1 MLVPVP
7 IVCFVATLLTDIAYA
22 NSYEPQWANMSS
34 WFLAI
39 GLLVSAFVVI
49 TGLTDFAGERR
60 IRSLRKAWIHGI
72 GNGIALLVAIWN
84 AFVHT
89 HDGYTGVVPTG
100 ITLSAIV
107 VLILLVT
114 GWNGWA
120 MVYRH
125 GVGVAPEQLDRRHEG
140 ETR

>member
-7 IVCFVATLLTDIAYA
+7 IVCFVLTFLSDLTYAYSA
-22 NSYEPQWANMSS
+22 QAQWANMSS
-34 WFLAI
+34 WFLTI
-39 GLLVSAFVVI
+39 GLIVSIFVVI
-49 TGLTDFAGERR
+49 TGMTDFFSERR
-60 IRSLRKAWIHGI
+60 IRALSHAWIHSV
-72 GNGIALLVAIWN
+72 GNGIALILSIWN

-100 ITLSAIV
+100 LTLSTIV

-125 GVGVAPEQLDRRHEG
+125 GVGIRPKSEAEKRQ
-140 ETR
+140 